1 MEAPFR
7 SLVIGVFNTAA
18 EAEHCVEDLRRAG
31 FAADE
36 IGIIEPDAEATTRSP
51 AEETTA
57 ESGRFSGV
65 RRLGAAGAIIGGLL
79 GVVTALVIP
88 GIGPVIAG
96 GVFSTALGGA
106 ALGFTVVLAG
116 FGMTERQATF
126 YERQLEQGKTVVTVN
141 VAGRYQETTEI
152 FRAAGAHSIDATG
165 VGTRQY
171 ATPGSTTQQSA
182 RHPEPG
188 AE

>member
-1 MEAPFR
+1 MEATVR

-18 EAEHCVEDLRRAG
+18 EAEHCVEELRRAG
-31 FAADE
+31 FAADG
-36 IGIIEPDAEATTRSP
+36 IGIIEPDADAATRSP

-57 ESGRFSGV
+57 ESGRSSGV
-65 RRLGAAGAIIGGLL
+65 RRIGAAGAIIGGLL

-88 GIGPVIAG
+88 GVGPVIAG
-96 GVFSTALGGA
+96 GVLSTALGGA
-106 ALGFTVVLAG
+106 ALGLSVVLVG
-116 FGMTERQATF
+116 FGMTRRQATF
-126 YERQLEQGKTVVTVN
+126 YERQLEQGKTIVTAN
-141 VAGRYQETTEI
+141 VAGRYQKATTI

-171 ATPGSTTQQSA
+171 ATPGPTTGQDA
-182 RHPEPG
+182 RRPEPG